1 MKWVFSTLKRV
12 FEEDKISFKQY
23 SVKQSAERSNV
34 WNLIQINNNK
44 SHEQKKTNKQTK
56 NPIKIKFTELQ
67 K

>member
-12 FEEDKISFKQY
+12 FEEDKISFKEY

-44 SHEQKKTNKQTK
+44 TYEQKKKQRKNKNIQV
-56 NPIKIKFTELQ
+56 KIFL
-67 K
+67 